1 MKTKEE
7 IKEEFNYLLD
17 LLFEEIKKLNT
28 FKTNDIYNRIETL
41 SEKIKM
47 LRWVL
52 ED

>member
-1 MKTKEE
+1 MKNKDD
-7 IKEEFNYLLD
+7 IQEEFNYLLD
-17 LLFEEIKKLNT
+17 LLFEEIKKIKT
-28 FKTNDIYNRIETL
+28 VKTNEIYDRIEIL